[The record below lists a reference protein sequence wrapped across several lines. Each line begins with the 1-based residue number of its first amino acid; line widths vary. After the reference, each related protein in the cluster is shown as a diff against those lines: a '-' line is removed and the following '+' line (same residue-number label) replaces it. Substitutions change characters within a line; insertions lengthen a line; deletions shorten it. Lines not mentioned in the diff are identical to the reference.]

1 MKCLKADIYRKD
13 VRLISNVVKDGI
25 ERANPINIM
34 FVVLA
39 RSKACLDLGSKT
51 AKFL

>member
-34 FVVLA
+34 FIALA
-39 RSKACLDLGSKT
+39 RSKACLDLGSET
-51 AKFL
+51 PKFL